1 MPQIYQLP
9 AAGALTTEELVVISQ
24 NQIASTTSI
33 ADLLASLPNV
43 PTPVNISAQI
53 ITPAGTSLNLT
64 AAQVAAGDG
73 TTLGTNSAGKLS
85 VSGAT
90 GSPGSAGGVVITDAS
105 NHISSQT
112 VLPTGASS
120 AASLAD
126 IAQLA
131 EYLSIVVSGNASD
144 YMRINV
150 SGTALEARTAAEVL
164 SDIGG
169 LGNTTVSSLP
179 TSLPATAGVLWNN
192 GGMISVS

>member
-112 VLPTGASS
+112 VVPTGASS

-126 IAQLA
+126 IGYSAL
-131 EYLSIVVSGNASD
+131 NA
-144 YMRINV
+144 
-150 SGTALEARTAAEVL
+150 
-164 SDIGG
+164 